1 MEEIEEFFMNELV
14 GLDAVTIK
22 RLVIK
27 FRERFAKSSLYIS
40 QDLNHRNNQ
49 IIQMNK
55 QGKSARQIA
64 MTFRLSDR
72 QVSNILSK
80 AKN

>member
-22 RLVIK
+22 QLVIK
-27 FRERFAKSSLYIS
+27 FRERFAKSALYIS

-55 QGKSARQIA
+55 QGKTKRQIGYA
-64 MTFRLSDR
+64 LGLSTR
-72 QVSNILSK
+72 RVSDIL
-80 AKN
+80 KNG